1 MDNEANQ
8 ILDLGSID
16 FTPAWAKK
24 DAGVV
29 VGKTTPVR
37 ESGERKPFTDRR
49 GGGGGRAPD
58 DRRPQAPRDGRPPRQ
73 GANGQKPGGGG
84 RPFDRDRPRPFDR
97 SQRSFDRPRPLDAD
111 VKILP
116 ETKALGTIMRK
127 LQQDYHAYKLKDLA
141 YFLLDNPSS
150 VLLKITPRN
159 PQQPDGRAEPRR
171 FHQCKA
177 CGFAS
182 ADEAEVAAHTVTAH
196 LSDYFDAKEIEC
208 EPPKGNF
215 NCVAKC
221 GLSGVLLGPPN
232 IHEFNAT
239 VREMIRTRYPSMSES
254 EYRSHIEMVRD
265 AEAIEEWR
273 KGATK
278 KTVFTAKGAGEGAP
292 TLTREQ
298 AEAEFRRTFMPSMLD
313 TPKSLSLTA
322 DVAMKCPPAIKM
334 VASDALEAERRS
346 PYAMCFALRGA
357 FHHRKIHFFRVNDA
371 HGQEFVTGVELKE
384 FDAAHAIPELAAV
397 AAKVAANPC
406 STKAELAADSDAEK
420 QLAWLASTGHVVA
433 FTNGVY
439 SAVEK
444 FPKYGP
450 QWRKNRKPE
459 AKPAEEAKAAAEPP
473 PVEAQPPA
481 EAQAPAEP
489 TAEAPAPAEPE
500 KPESPVAPEKPDI
513 PDNPE
518 IPDAAGAE
526 QPAEAQAPA
535 EQPATEPAAEPP
547 PAAEPAPENPA
558 PQEPPTEEPKEEEK
572 KDEAAPQLA

>member
-8 ILDLGSID
+8 MLDLGSID

-37 ESGERKPFTDRR
+37 ESGERKQFADRR
-49 GGGGGRAPD
+49 GGGGRVPD
-58 DRRPQAPRDGRPPRQ
+58 DRRPQSPRGAGSRQ
-73 GANGQKPGGGG
+73 GAPGQKPGGG

-116 ETKALGTIMRK
+116 ETKALGTVMRK

-141 YFLLDNPSS
+141 YFFLDNPSS
-150 VLLKITPRN
+150 VLLKISPRH
-159 PQQPDGRAEPRR
+159 PQQPDGHIAEPRR

-196 LSDYFDAKEIEC
+196 LSDYFDAKEVEC
-208 EPPKGNF
+208 EPPKGTF

-239 VREMIRTRYPSMSES
+239 VREMIRTRYPSMSEQ

-265 AEAIEEWR
+265 ADAIEEWR

-292 TLTREQ
+292 ALTREQ

-313 TPKSLSLTA
+313 TPKSLMMTA
-322 DVAMKCPPAIKM
+322 DVAMNCPAAIKM
-334 VASDALEAERRS
+334 AASDALEAERRA

-357 FHHRKIHFFRVNDA
+357 FHHRKMHFFRTNDA
-371 HGQEFVTGVELKE
+371 RGQEFVTSVELKE

-406 STKAELAADSDAEK
+406 STKAELAADGDAEK
-420 QLAWLASTGHVVA
+420 QLAWLASTGHIVA

-450 QWRKNRKPE
+450 QWRKGRGEGRSGARAASRSAGRGHGAYSGRAGRRATATAGTTNG
-459 AKPAEEAKAAAEPP
+459 PAGTTYRRTERRREER
-473 PVEAQPPA
+473 
-481 EAQAPAEP
+481 
-489 TAEAPAPAEPE
+489 
-500 KPESPVAPEKPDI
+500 
-513 PDNPE
+513 
-518 IPDAAGAE
+518 
-526 QPAEAQAPA
+526 
-535 EQPATEPAAEPP
+535 
-547 PAAEPAPENPA
+547 
-558 PQEPPTEEPKEEEK
+558 
-572 KDEAAPQLA
+572 